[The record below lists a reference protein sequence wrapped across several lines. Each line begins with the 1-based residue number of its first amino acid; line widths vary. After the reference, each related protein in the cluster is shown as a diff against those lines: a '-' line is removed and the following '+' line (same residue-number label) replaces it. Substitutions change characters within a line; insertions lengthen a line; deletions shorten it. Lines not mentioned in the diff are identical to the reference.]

1 MRRPLNDVERGREQL
16 LIPTK
21 EDFPMM
27 WFAMRKWWKYLGAKV
42 GAHLEEVADPKV
54 QLEQAIAEAQDRHR
68 RLTEQAAGVIAN
80 QKQAERRLERAA
92 GDYERAKASARYALV
107 LVDRETRQGDASRA
121 TGFEQAARSFAGR
134 LVLLERELEDAR
146 RLVTD
151 TSAAA
156 EQAKAAVAMN
166 STLLEQKL
174 GERAQLLS
182 KLDQA
187 KMQERV
193 NDSLQQIG
201 GSVSGDVPTLAQ
213 VERKIDGRLAR
224 AQGMAEIVGSNVDV
238 RMVEVD
244 RMLAEADAQ
253 ARLAELGAE
262 MGLAPVRAAIA
273 AAPEP
278 EPERRAG

>member
-1 MRRPLNDVERGREQL
+1 
-16 LIPTK
+16 
-21 EDFPMM
+21 MM
-27 WFAMRKWWKYLGAKV
+27 WAVTRKWWKYLGAKL

-80 QKQAERRLERAA
+80 QKQAERRLARAA
-92 GDYERAKASARYALV
+92 GDYEKAKASARYALV
-107 LVDRETRQGDASRA
+107 LVDRETRRGDPSRA
-121 TGFEQAARSFAGR
+121 TGFEQAATSFAGR
-134 LVLLERELEDAR
+134 LVTLERGVEDAR

-151 TSAAA
+151 TTAAA

-166 STLLEQKL
+166 STLLEQKFA
-174 GERAQLLS
+174 ERDQLLS

-193 NDSLQQIG
+193 NDSVQQIG
-201 GSVSGDVPTLAQ
+201 GTIGGDVPTLAQ

-238 RMVEVD
+238 RMLEVD
-244 RMLAEADAQ
+244 RMLAEADAR

-278 EPERRAG
+278 EPERQVG